1 MITLFLSALLASVPS
16 TGNITAQADT
26 VNRYVIDGE
35 HVSNFDGT
43 QLAGKSIASYDIVTS
58 QEKNKVVLNHII
70 HLVTPVNPEAKQENN
85 ILNSFFRND
94 EDHYSDMTK
103 TTTVSDGLVTIK
115 TVGKTE
121 NGETR
126 TTTVCHQ
133 YGNGA
138 TVNIL
143 PEPSELM
150 LVIDGE
156 KVTKE
161 EFQKLKPSDIK
172 SMTILKGEPAVK
184 LWGPEAANGVVEV
197 NTNKK

>member
-1 MITLFLSALLASVPS
+1 M
-16 TGNITAQADT
+16 
-26 VNRYVIDGE
+26 
-35 HVSNFDGT
+35 
-43 QLAGKSIASYDIVTS
+43 
-58 QEKNKVVLNHII
+58 
-70 HLVTPVNPEAKQENN
+70 TPANPEAKQEND
-85 ILNSFFRND
+85 ILDSFFGND

-115 TVGKTE
+115 TVGKTK
-121 NGETR
+121 NGGTQ
-126 TTTVCHQ
+126 TTTVSHQ

-184 LWGPEAANGVVEV
+184 LWGPESANGVVEV

>member
-70 HLVTPVNPEAKQENN
+70 HLVTPANPEAKQEND
-85 ILNSFFRND
+85 ILDSFFGND

-121 NGETR
+121 NGGMQ

-184 LWGPEAANGVVEV
+184 LWGPESANGVVEV